1 MKKCPRNRGNFNF
14 TIHVDEDLSFTV
26 SVQLKRCGMAMWL
39 IVRPQ
44 RSEAQPVDK
53 KLVTVISKGQDWFKR
68 LAAGKAESPKDIAE
82 QERCTAPYVIRLI
95 WLAFLAPDI
104 VEKIGRGQQPPDLTA
119 TRLLEM
125 VPLPVGWGEQRKLLG
140 MAA

>member
-1 MKKCPRNRGNFNF
+1 MSAKSGNFNF

-26 SVQLKRCGMAMWL
+26 SVRLKRCGMAMWL

-125 VPLPVGWGEQRKLLG
+125 APLPVGWGEQRKLLG